1 MEHRIEKD
9 SLGKINVPKDAYW
22 GATTQR
28 SIENFKISGLV
39 FKRGFIRALGVVK
52 LASAQ
57 ANLELGVLSEE
68 IASVIIQAATE
79 VVDGDLDSQFPVDIF
94 QTGSGTHSNMNAN
107 EVIANRAIE
116 ILGGEKGS
124 NSVHPNDHVNRSQS
138 SNDVIPTAMHIST
151 AEAVKHDLLQALK
164 KLKSALEERA
174 EEFNDIVKTGRTH
187 LMDATPITLGQEF
200 SVYSVQIG
208 KGIVRLKDAIRKF
221 LELPIGGTAVG
232 TGINAPEGFS
242 ALAVKNISKITGLEY
257 KENPNKGEGIAAHD
271 AFVELSGVLKT
282 VAVSLTKIANDLR
295 WMASGPVAGLSEISV
310 PANEPGSSIMPGKVN
325 PTQAEALLMA
335 CAQVIGNDTT
345 ITIAGA
351 SGNFELNTMKPIIAY
366 NILQSIEILA
376 NSIDSFTEKCLSG
389 VVPNT
394 DKMKKILEKNLML
407 VTVLAPR
414 IGYDRA
420 AEIAKEARKTGKGIR
435 EIALEHEVLSK
446 KELDQILDPERMTGS
461 S

>member
-28 SIENFKISGLV
+28 SIE
-39 FKRGFIRALGVVK
+39 IRALGVVK

-242 ALAVKNISKITGLEY
+242 ALDVKNISKITGLEY

-376 NSIDSFTEKCLSG
+376 NSIDSFTEKCLIG